1 MIKQCAS
8 EGHLDDTSNCTV
20 HSYKHFKVR
29 SLFLIPRERILSA
42 TRHCPE
48 TKPHSVVSRFQAS
61 VGRPKEA
68 CQWSAFP
75 SLTSRVSSF
84 WDVCWTLVIVSLGK
98 PSGKQILL
106 HPSHRMSA
114 QAGTHTQAGN
124 GNKQGRKSRFLCSFS
139 GQQRA
144 GLIRVYKHI
153 RKKTWTE
160 GGKQQGGRHLIH
172 GYGIPVNTTKN
183 NLRIYVV
190 KHLKI

>member
-1 MIKQCAS
+1 MIKQWAS

-61 VGRPKEA
+61 VGKPKEA

-75 SLTSRVSSF
+75 SLASRVSSF

-106 HPSHRMSA
+106 HPSYVSPGGNPHSSRQWE
-114 QAGTHTQAGN
+114 QAGQEV
-124 GNKQGRKSRFLCSFS
+124 K
-139 GQQRA
+139 
-144 GLIRVYKHI
+144 
-153 RKKTWTE
+153 
-160 GGKQQGGRHLIH
+160 
-172 GYGIPVNTTKN
+172 IPVF
-183 NLRIYVV
+183 L
-190 KHLKI
+190 LWPAMGWFDMSL